1 MTSQGKSDILKVTEA
16 GWIQCPKCG
25 NHHLKQ
31 IYKDERCERL
41 RLFCRRCKQ
50 VTYVTIH
57 DGQCFQSQ
65 GL

>member
-1 MTSQGKSDILKVTEA
+1 LTDYARDDIIKTSKN
-16 GWIQCPKCG
+16 GWIECPHCG

-31 IYKDERCERL
+31 VYPDERCERL
-41 RLFCRRCKQ
+41 RLFCRTCKR
-50 VTYVTIH
+50 VTYVAIH